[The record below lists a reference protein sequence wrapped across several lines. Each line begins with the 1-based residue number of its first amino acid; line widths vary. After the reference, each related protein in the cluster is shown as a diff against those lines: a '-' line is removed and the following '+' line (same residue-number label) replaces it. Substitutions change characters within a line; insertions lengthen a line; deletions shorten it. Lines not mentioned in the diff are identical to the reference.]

1 MARSKVSGDTR
12 ASHNKGTKVH
22 TDIPPEV
29 HLRLRQYVAS
39 QGTTISAFVRD
50 LVVSEVLSKTPDIA
64 HEIQERAYTL
74 ASKGIAW
81 DIIASRT
88 RLAPSAAQQAAECH
102 ATRNQLDWPPDR
114 IMG

>member
-12 ASHNKGTKVH
+12 ASHNKGAKVH

-29 HLRLRQYVAS
+29 HLRLRQHVAG

-50 LVVSEVLSKTPDIA
+50 LIVSEVLSKTPDIS
-64 HEIQERAYTL
+64 HELQERAYSL
-74 ASKGIAW
+74 AEKGIAW